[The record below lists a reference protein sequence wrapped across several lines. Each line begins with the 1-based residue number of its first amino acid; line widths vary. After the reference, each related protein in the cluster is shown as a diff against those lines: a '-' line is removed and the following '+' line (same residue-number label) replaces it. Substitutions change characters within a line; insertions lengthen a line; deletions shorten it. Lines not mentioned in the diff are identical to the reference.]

1 MHVCMYVC
9 MYVQNKRLCHT
20 ISGLKCC
27 IRRTPPH
34 IFWKPQKH
42 VGGVYFMW
50 SGEIFLRN
58 FLPYPPQK
66 NIPGLKGG
74 DVITVMKR
82 RDPSPGTCRKN
93 NPLPPNVGFILF
105 SSVLFFFFSSLAL
118 TTSAFHLSIL
128 SEVWLLNFLRQYF
141 QFHFLSVKVIL
152 IRPYVTQIN
161 VILINIFLT

>member
-1 MHVCMYVC
+1 MNVWKYECMYVC
-9 MYVQNKRLCHT
+9 SKWKGVPYHLWAKMLHPEDPPPHLLEAPKTCGGGY
-20 ISGLKCC
+20 ISCGQVKYFSDFFCL
-27 IRRTPPH
+27 TPP
-34 IFWKPQKH
+34 
-42 VGGVYFMW
+42 
-50 SGEIFLRN
+50 
-58 FLPYPPQK
+58 

-105 SSVLFFFFSSLAL
+105 SSVLFFLFSSLAL

-161 VILINIFLT
+161 VILINIF